1 MEKQKVII
9 VGASHGGHQ
18 SALELLDK
26 YDNVDVT
33 IYEAGDFVSF
43 MSCGMQL
50 YLEDKATAKDD
61 VRNFAPADLEAKGG
75 RIFNNHQVT
84 KINADKK
91 TVIVKDVLTDQEE
104 EVSYDKLILSSG
116 VTPQTLPVPGNDLE
130 NIYLMRG
137 YDWAGKIKSA
147 LNNPAIKNVAV
158 IGAGNIGIEAVE
170 VFANAGRNV
179 TLLDMIDKPMG
190 NYVNDELADLVA
202 AELEKHHV
210 TQVLGA
216 KIEAFEGDGKVTA
229 IKTDKGQVDTDLVI
243 VAAGVKP
250 NTKWLEGTVDL
261 TDRGFIQTDAYLRTN
276 LPDVYAIGDA
286 ILPWS
291 IPGQAYMPVA
301 LATTARREAM
311 YLASHLFESKPSRPF
326 KGVVGSSAF
335 GVFDLHGASAG
346 LNTFSAGRIGKK
358 IATSLYEDSKRPAYV
373 PEKDNA
379 KVYVSLTFDP
389 DSHQILGG
397 AVLSSDDITA
407 QTNVL
412 SLAIEHKLSLEDLA
426 EADFFFQP
434 GYDRQWSLLNLAAQ
448 HALGWARF

>member
-261 TDRGFIQTDAYLRTN
+261 TDRALSKQMLTCALISLMFTQLGMLSYHGPSQVKLTCPSLWQQPHAVK
-276 LPDVYAIGDA
+276 PC
-286 ILPWS
+286 ILP
-291 IPGQAYMPVA
+291 V
-301 LATTARREAM
+301 
-311 YLASHLFESKPSRPF
+311 
-326 KGVVGSSAF
+326 
-335 GVFDLHGASAG
+335 
-346 LNTFSAGRIGKK
+346 
-358 IATSLYEDSKRPAYV
+358 TSL
-373 PEKDNA
+373 
-379 KVYVSLTFDP
+379 KVSHPVHLKEWWALQHLVSLTYTGL
-389 DSHQILGG
+389 QQG
-397 AVLSSDDITA
+397 
-407 QTNVL
+407 
-412 SLAIEHKLSLEDLA
+412 
-426 EADFFFQP
+426 
-434 GYDRQWSLLNLAAQ
+434 
-448 HALGWARF
+448 